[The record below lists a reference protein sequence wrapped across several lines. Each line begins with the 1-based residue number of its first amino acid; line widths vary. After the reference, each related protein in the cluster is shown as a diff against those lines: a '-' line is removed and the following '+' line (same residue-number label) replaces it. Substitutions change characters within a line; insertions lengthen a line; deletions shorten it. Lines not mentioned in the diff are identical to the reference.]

1 MRLNGLVRAGP
12 DPGPNDVRIAAL
24 LETGEKLLE
33 GVGLQMRLV
42 GRRTRVSA
50 LRCKQRLDRVDQTLS
65 TGASH
70 LRNVVFAERGTNDIV
85 VPSLMWWKFTRWRS
99 PAT

>member
-24 LETGEKLLE
+24 LEAGEKLLK
-33 GVGLQMRLV
+33 GVGFHTRHV
-42 GRRTRVSA
+42 GRRTRISA
-50 LRCKQRLDRVDQTLS
+50 LRCKQRLDRIDQTIS

-70 LRNVVFAERGTNDIV
+70 LRNVVLAERGTNDIGQKITV
-85 VPSLMWWKFTRWRS
+85 LSSF
-99 PAT
+99 